1 MKYTAIIYKQNHPGS
16 GEAWLFDNST
26 TPRTP
31 FLALYREDIST
42 GYFTNFLEDQG
53 YEVVGGWKDTKQ
65 GKEASV
71 TKADNKVTV

>member
-1 MKYTAIIYKQNHPGS
+1 MRYTAIIYKQNHPGS

-31 FLALYREDIST
+31 FLALYQENIST
-42 GYFTNFLEDQG
+42 EYFSKFLENQG
-53 YEVVGGWKDTKQ
+53 YEVGEWRDTEKT
-65 GKEASV
+65 KEAFV